1 MNFNRLLLIIILL
14 ILNTVMMNGIQ
25 QNLKTN
31 STETVVTEEREII
44 LPSSPRFSLQSTS
57 VQSAIINITHNNNF
71 TNAGYSFI
79 TGNGIESDPYRIKDQ
94 TLLCNGKSGISIENV
109 DIYFEIS
116 NYTIIGNRTLIS
128 VGIQAINVTH
138 AIVQNNNI
146 INFTQGFYGESST
159 NLKIINNSVSCCY
172 INMAISSGTNHS
184 VIHNNQV
191 SHSDYIGINIINNAT
206 SNIVSNNKLS
216 NNDYFSIKVEA
227 NKNQIVNNSLLDEHA
242 GIIVYDS
249 EDCIISNNLLLNNS
263 NNAIQISSASKNCT
277 VTNNEIRDSKAIS
290 IIVSTSNYTIISKN
304 NVINGYS
311 PLYLEVASC
320 TTIFD
325 NLVEA
330 GIYPGIRIYSAENT
344 NICRNTIRNMP
355 GYAIDLQLRANYT
368 FIEYN
373 NIINTTFFE
382 TNSTHQASD
391 MGSNN
396 TFQYNYW
403 NDWITPDTNQDYI
416 VDISYFINGTSGN
429 HDSFPLT
436 VNVETYLDILKS
448 LPTTT
453 NGLTL
458 STDNSSNDTLTTR
471 TTVLTI
477 GIGLYIIV
485 TVPILSLI
493 RKKR

>member
-216 NNDYFSIKVEA
+216 NNDYF
-227 NKNQIVNNSLLDEHA
+227 NLRF
-242 GIIVYDS
+242 DS
-249 EDCIISNNLLLNNS
+249 
-263 NNAIQISSASKNCT
+263 
-277 VTNNEIRDSKAIS
+277 
-290 IIVSTSNYTIISKN
+290 
-304 NVINGYS
+304 
-311 PLYLEVASC
+311 
-320 TTIFD
+320 
-325 NLVEA
+325 
-330 GIYPGIRIYSAENT
+330 
-344 NICRNTIRNMP
+344 
-355 GYAIDLQLRANYT
+355 
-368 FIEYN
+368 
-373 NIINTTFFE
+373 
-382 TNSTHQASD
+382 
-391 MGSNN
+391 
-396 TFQYNYW
+396 
-403 NDWITPDTNQDYI
+403 
-416 VDISYFINGTSGN
+416 
-429 HDSFPLT
+429 
-436 VNVETYLDILKS
+436 
-448 LPTTT
+448 
-453 NGLTL
+453 
-458 STDNSSNDTLTTR
+458 
-471 TTVLTI
+471 
-477 GIGLYIIV
+477 
-485 TVPILSLI
+485 VPMS
-493 RKKR
+493 